1 MTPWILP
8 DGATLLLRPIRPE
21 DEPLIDEMYKTISEE
36 AFHSRFF
43 QAAKNASHEMHI
55 RQCSI
60 DYDREMGIVAETKEG
75 DKRRI
80 VGIGTLVADSGQKSG
95 EYAVLVHDGYQ
106 GKGLGYKLVDVLIG
120 IAQDKGLEEIYGI
133 VLSNNRQM
141 LNVSRKLGFVAE
153 GLPDGMTKVKLL
165 LK

>member
-1 MTPWILP
+1 VTPWILP
-8 DGATLLLRPIRPE
+8 DGATLMLRPIRPE

-60 DYDREMGIVAETKEG
+60 DYDREMGIVAEIMQ
-75 DKRRI
+75 DDNRRI
-80 VGIGTLVADSGQKSG
+80 VGIGTLMTDAGQKSG
-95 EYAVLVHDGYQ
+95 EYAVLVHDDYQ

-133 VLSNNRQM
+133 ILSNNRKM
-141 LNVSRKLGFVAE
+141 INVSKKLGFIAE